1 MPLHLI
7 CECCKR
13 KKYITKDIWLI
24 SKNHSLSNTEYLCT
38 HLDYNLD
45 HDNQIGFWGICWS
58 NRIKKNN
65 WL

>member
-24 SKNHSLSNTEYLCT
+24 SKNHSLSNSIFLNFKFNKFILKE
-38 HLDYNLD
+38 
-45 HDNQIGFWGICWS
+45 F
-58 NRIKKNN
+58 
-65 WL
+65 